1 MIKVQIA
8 GIEQELSGLSES
20 WIHEQ
25 IKLRQ
30 RDGLAVCVRV
40 FVKTGNL
47 DIVLSSGEC
56 PSFSGGGRRPTPEEA
71 RIFDRWNHL
80 QLNEAPINSGR
91 LIGFLQQIKDLC

>member
-20 WIHEQ
+20 WIHQQ

-30 RDGLAVCVRV
+30 HDGFDVCVRV
-40 FVKTGNL
+40 FIKTDNI

-56 PSFSGGGRRPTPEEA
+56 PSFSGGERQASPLEA
-71 RIFDRWNHL
+71 RVFDSWNEL
-80 QLNEAPINSGR
+80 QLKKVPINSGH
-91 LIGFLQQIKDLC
+91 LMGFLHQIKHLV